1 MRSLVWKWMLS
12 YLLIGILIIASL
24 TAATSWLIQQKAYER
39 SWKQLADAGQD
50 IQLLFDQVQEGRL
63 KPAAF
68 RERLQQLEKHG
79 SLQISIQGKRYNF
92 SKAGIQEVGTRPDVR
107 EWVRT
112 VMEGGTIQEKKVY
125 ARQQGTTMLIRGFPL
140 QSGGEVAAS
149 CFVYRP
155 VKEAVRYVGPLQRAL
170 WLVSVV
176 FAIPVSLVLWLVS
189 RAFTRPVLELSRVA
203 RSYAEGRFETRA
215 QYGGRDELA
224 DLAGAIHGMA
234 DKLGRVEAGR
244 RRFIGDLAHELR
256 TPLTTVRAALQ
267 GMDDG
272 IMSEEEK
279 SEFTRLALSETRRL
293 QQLIDDLTELT
304 EFEEHVVR
312 YRMTAFDLGELL
324 QQCVLQLTPAAEEA
338 GMTLSWQ
345 GWTVRENSPPIR
357 FRGDQQRIRQV
368 VLNLI
373 GNAIRHNDA
382 GTAISV
388 SGFQDGS
395 QIGFDVRDD
404 GRGIPEEMLPRIW
417 DRFMKADGSRSGSSG
432 SGLGLTISRYITEA
446 HGGTIQAVS
455 SEGNGTRFEVVFPS
469 AADDTSMT

>member
-1 MRSLVWKWMLS
+1 MKSLVWKWMLS
-12 YLLIGILIIASL
+12 YLTIGILIIASL
-24 TAATSWLIQQKAYER
+24 TAAASWLIKQQAYER
-39 SWKQLADAGQD
+39 SWKQLADAGRD
-50 IQLLFDQVQEGRL
+50 IQGLFDQVQEGRL

-68 RERLQQLEKHG
+68 RDRLQQMEKHG

-92 SKAGIQEVGTRPDVR
+92 SRNGIQEVGARPDVR

-112 VMEGGTIQEKKVY
+112 VMEGGSIQEKKVY

-140 QSGGEVAAS
+140 KDGGEVAAS

-170 WLVSVV
+170 WLVSLV
-176 FAIPVSLVLWLVS
+176 FAIPVSIVLWLVS
-189 RAFTRPVLELSRVA
+189 SAFTRPVLELSRVA
-203 RSYAEGRFETRA
+203 RSYADGKFETRA
-215 QYGGRDELA
+215 RYRGRDELA

-304 EFEEHVVR
+304 EFEEHVVQ
-312 YRMTAFDLGELL
+312 YRMAAFDLGELL
-324 QQCVLQLTPAAEEA
+324 QQCVVQLGPAADEGA
-338 GMTLSWQ
+338 MSLSWQ
-345 GWTVRENSPPIR
+345 GWTIRENSPPVQ
-357 FRGDQQRIRQV
+357 FRGDAQRIRQV

-373 GNAIRHNDA
+373 GNAIRHNGA
-382 GTAISV
+382 GTAIAV
-388 SGFQDGS
+388 HGWQDGRLF
-395 QIGFDVRDD
+395 GFAVEDD
-404 GRGIPEEMLPRIW
+404 GRGIPEELLPRIW

-432 SGLGLTISRYITEA
+432 SGLGLTISRHITEA
-446 HGGTIQAVS
+446 HGGRIEVTSTAG
-455 SEGNGTRFEVVFPS
+455 EGTSFHVVFS
-469 AADDTSMT
+469 FSGR